1 MFLENQRFGV
11 QDFQSQRQ
19 ITNTKLVIVTLC
31 GGTVE
36 EGVYKFQK
44 FRPYLRNFNPSL
56 IQKKKK
62 KNTTR

>member
-19 ITNTKLVIVTLC
+19 ITYTKLVIVTLC

-36 EGVYKFQK
+36 EGAYKFQK
-44 FRPYLRNFNPSL
+44 FRPYLKTL
-56 IQKKKK
+56 I
-62 KNTTR
+62 RH